1 LNQNLFPLF
10 PFFNFAPIMAETRTA
25 ILQRTEI
32 LFFKYGIKSVTMDD
46 IARELSISKKTLYQF
61 FENKNDLLTHVLK
74 EAQDRDVANMA
85 HSFTHSQDAI
95 DENLKMAKHI
105 VGELTKLKSAQSVLY
120 DLKKYYNDLWKH
132 FEANMNDN
140 VYNSTLQNLERG
152 KKEGLYRENVDSD
165 MIAKLYVS
173 KMMCFVDEDMFPSK
187 NYDKVKLFT
196 QYLVYHIRGVA
207 TTKGLKKLDEQL
219 ETFLKTT

>member
-1 LNQNLFPLF
+1 
-10 PFFNFAPIMAETRTA
+10 MTETKTA

-46 IARELSISKKTLYQF
+46 IARELGISKKTLYQF
-61 FENKNDLLTHVLK
+61 FEDKKDLLTHVLK
-74 EAQDRDVANMA
+74 AAQDRDMANIA
-85 HSFTHSQDAI
+85 HSFTHSHDAI

-105 VGELTKLKSAQSVLY
+105 VAELTKLMSAQSVMY
-120 DLKKYYNDLWKH
+120 DLKKYYHDLWTH

-152 KKEGLYRENVDSD
+152 KKEGLYRTEVDSD

-173 KMMCFVDEDMFPSK
+173 KMMCFVDEEMFPAK

-207 TTKGLKKLDEQL
+207 TNKGLKKLDEQL
-219 ETFLKTT
+219 DTFLKT

>member
-1 LNQNLFPLF
+1 
-10 PFFNFAPIMAETRTA
+10 MAETKTA

-46 IARELSISKKTLYQF
+46 IARELGISKKTLYQF
-61 FENKNDLLTHVLK
+61 FEDKKDLLTHVLK
-74 EAQDRDVANMA
+74 EAQERDIANMA
-85 HSFTHSQDAI
+85 HSFTHSHDAI

-105 VGELTKLKSAQSVLY
+105 VGELTKLKSAQTVLY
-120 DLKKYYNDLWKH
+120 DLKKYYHELWQH
-132 FEANMNDN
+132 FERNMNDN

-173 KMMCFVDEDMFPSK
+173 KMMCFVDEEMFPSK

-207 TTKGLKKLDEQL
+207 TTKGLKKLEEQL
-219 ETFLKTT
+219 DTFLKT

>member
-1 LNQNLFPLF
+1 
-10 PFFNFAPIMAETRTA
+10 MAETKTA
-25 ILQRTEI
+25 IVQRTEI

-46 IARELSISKKTLYQF
+46 IARELGISKKTLYQF
-61 FENKNDLLTHVLK
+61 FEDKKDLLTHVLK
-74 EAQDRDVANMA
+74 DAQDRDVANMA
-85 HSFTHSQDAI
+85 HSFTHSHDAI

-105 VGELTKLKSAQSVLY
+105 VAELTKLMSAQSVMY
-120 DLKKYYNDLWKH
+120 DLKKYYHDLWKH

-140 VYNSTLQNLERG
+140 VYTCTLQNLERG
-152 KKEGLYRENVDSD
+152 KKEGLYRTDVDSD

-173 KMMCFVDEDMFPSK
+173 KMMCFVDEDMFPAK

-219 ETFLKTT
+219 DTFLKT